1 MTYLTYFKELNL
13 ALKVNEIFYS
23 IQGESSFAGLPCV
36 FVRLSGCN
44 LRCSYCD
51 TTYAYDEGA
60 EMELEEVLEK
70 IEHYNCRL
78 VELTGGEPLLQKE
91 TPELIRRL
99 LDRGCR
105 VLMETNGSLDISTVD
120 ERCIRIMDV
129 KCPSSGM
136 HEKNDLENLKRLRD
150 KDELK
155 FVIGDRAD
163 YEYARNVLELA
174 GQSSSSSPTVHF
186 SPSFGRIILKDLAS
200 WILEDALNV
209 RLHVQLHKF
218 IWGPSDRGV

>member
-1 MTYLTYFKELNL
+1 M

-23 IQGESSFAGLPCV
+23 IQGESSYAGLPCV

-44 LRCSYCD
+44 LKCSYCD
-51 TTYAYDEGA
+51 TQYAYDEGT
-60 EMELEEVLEK
+60 EMDLEDILEK
-70 IEHYNCRL
+70 VNHYNCRL
-78 VELTGGEPLLQKE
+78 IEITGGEPLLQKE

-99 LDRGCR
+99 LDMGCK
-105 VLMETNGSLDISTVD
+105 VLLETNGSRDISIVD

-136 HEKNDLENLKRLRD
+136 HEKNDLKNLKKISDR
-150 KDELK
+150 DELK
-155 FVIGDRAD
+155 FVIGDRTD
-163 YEYARNVLELA
+163 YEYAKEMLDLA
-174 GQSSSSSPTVHF
+174 GYGSAPLPVVHF

-200 WILEDALNV
+200 WILEDALDV

>member
-1 MTYLTYFKELNL
+1 MS
-13 ALKVNEIFYS
+13 LKVNEIFYS
-23 IQGESSFAGLPCV
+23 IQGESSYAGLPCV

-51 TTYAYDEGA
+51 TQYAYDEGF
-60 EMELEEVLEK
+60 EMELEDILEK
-70 IEHYNCRL
+70 VGNYNCRL
-78 VELTGGEPLLQKE
+78 IEITGGEPLMQKE
-91 TPELIRRL
+91 TTRLIRKLIDSGCKVL
-99 LDRGCR
+99 L
-105 VLMETNGSLDISTVD
+105 ETNGSLDISAVD

-136 HEKNDLENLKRLRD
+136 HELNDLENLKRISN

-155 FVIGDRAD
+155 FVIADRVD
-163 YEYARNVLELA
+163 YEYAKKMLELTA
-174 GQSSSSSPTVHF
+174 LGSPSSPAVHF
-186 SPSFGRIILKDLAS
+186 SPSFGKIILKDLAA
-200 WILEDALNV
+200 WILEDALDV

>member
-1 MTYLTYFKELNL
+1 LS
-13 ALKVNEIFYS
+13 LKVNEIFYS
-23 IQGESSFAGLPCV
+23 IQGESSYTGLPCV

-51 TTYAYDEGA
+51 TVYAYDEGC
-60 EMELEEVLEK
+60 EMELKDILDKVGN
-70 IEHYNCRL
+70 YNCRL
-78 VELTGGEPLLQKE
+78 IEITGGEPLLQKE

-99 LDRGCR
+99 LDSGCK
-105 VLMETNGSLDISTVD
+105 VLLETNGSLDISVVD
-120 ERCIRIMDV
+120 ERCIRVVDV

-136 HEKNDLENLKRLRD
+136 HERNDLENLKRISN

-155 FVIGDRAD
+155 FVIADRAD
-163 YEYARNVLELA
+163 YEYAKKLLELA
-174 GQSSSSSPTVHF
+174 GFGSPSLPAVHF
-186 SPSFGRIILKDLAS
+186 SPSFGKIILKELAA
-200 WILEDALNV
+200 WILEDALDV

>member
-1 MTYLTYFKELNL
+1 MS
-13 ALKVNEIFYS
+13 LKINEIFYS

-51 TTYAYDEGA
+51 TQYAYDEGL
-60 EMELEEVLEK
+60 EMELEDILERVNN
-70 IEHYNCRL
+70 YNCRL
-78 VELTGGEPLLQKE
+78 IEITGGEPLLQKE

-99 LDRGCR
+99 LDIGCK
-105 VLMETNGSLDISTVD
+105 VLLETNGSLDIRAID

-136 HEKNDLENLKRLRD
+136 HEKNDLENLKRIGNR
-150 KDELK
+150 DELK
-155 FVIGDRAD
+155 FVIADRTD
-163 YEYARNVLELA
+163 YEYAKDILELV
-174 GQSSSSSPTVHF
+174 GSSYSTSPAVHF
-186 SPSFGRIILKDLAS
+186 SPSFGRIILKDLAA
-200 WILEDALNV
+200 WILEDALDV